1 MTGPLA
7 NTYFF
12 RYRGMDYPTK
22 KYVLTLHDDILE
34 VSEGRAGVAHIGVI
48 ESAVHK
54 PVASIG
60 GEDAY
65 STFFEK
71 VAAIGYTLAHDHAFS
86 DGNKRTALQVM
97 LNTIEANGF
106 FPDPTEREKVTA
118 SVLAA
123 MNLLDIAG
131 LRITLMLW
139 CNIDPADSEA

>member
-1 MTGPLA
+1 
-7 NTYFF
+7 
-12 RYRGMDYPTK
+12 MDYPTK